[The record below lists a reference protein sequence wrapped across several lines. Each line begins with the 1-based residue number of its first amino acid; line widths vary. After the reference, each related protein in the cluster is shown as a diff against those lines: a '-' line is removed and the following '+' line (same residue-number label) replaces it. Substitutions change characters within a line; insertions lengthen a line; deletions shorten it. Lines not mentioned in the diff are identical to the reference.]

1 MIGCTP
7 WGADVTV
14 IDGYALQG
22 STPVKLQF
30 EDPDMPY
37 DTSVSYTHLDV
48 YKRQAV
54 AQLLLPVFLPFNLL
68 KAGLNAALT
77 FVLYRPAVSALGRSG
92 LIHRAGQSPRRHPAG
107 PLLAAGLA
115 AVTCVL
121 LILSM
126 NGTI

>member
-1 MIGCTP
+1 MIAVMLLWNYLITP
-7 WGADVTV
+7 
-14 IDGYALQG
+14 IYMGY
-22 STPVKLQF
+22 P
-30 EDPDMPY
+30 
-37 DTSVSYTHLDV
+37 
-48 YKRQAV
+48 RQAV

-92 LIHRAGQSPRRHPAG
+92 LIPRAGQSPRRHPAG

>member
-1 MIGCTP
+1 MIAVMLLWNYLITP
-7 WGADVTV
+7 
-14 IDGYALQG
+14 IYMGY
-22 STPVKLQF
+22 P
-30 EDPDMPY
+30 
-37 DTSVSYTHLDV
+37 
-48 YKRQAV
+48 RQAV

-77 FVLYRPAVSALGRSG
+77 FVLYRPAVSALGCSG
-92 LIHRAGQSPRRHPAG
+92 LIPRAGQSPRRHPAG